1 MLLNPKKLNK
11 TWPDKETED
20 IMRKTIDFFENLGL
34 AKCKEDYHSAR
45 WYTEFIEF
53 MKKENIMARLLTP
66 SGYADNARWDTSRI
80 VEFAEILGFY
90 GLTYWYCFQVSAL
103 GLGPIWIGC
112 NEEVKHKAAKLLKEG
127 AIFGFG
133 LSEKEHGADI
143 YSSDMMLYPKG
154 DGTYTAAGDKY
165 YIGNGNE
172 AALVSTFG
180 KIAGT
185 SDYVFFVVNSKHEK
199 YECVKNVIFNQDY
212 VAEYVLHDYPITEAD
227 ITDKGQ
233 AAWDASLNTINI
245 MKFNLGW
252 ASIGICEHALYEA
265 MDHAANRNL
274 FGKFVTD
281 FTHIRQL
288 FVDAYCRLYA
298 MKAFALRA
306 TDYMRSASETD
317 RRYLLYNPMVKMK
330 VTTQGEEVINNL
342 WDIIAA
348 KGFEKDTY
356 FSNAVLDIRALPK
369 LEGTV
374 HVNMALIIKFMPN
387 FFFNP
392 AEYPEIPRR
401 DDAKNDD
408 FLFRQGATKGLGQ
421 TQFHDYNIAYSKYD
435 LPNIR
440 IFREQIE
447 AFKEF
452 MMVSLASMKSQSDDI
467 DFLLNVGE
475 LFTLVAYGQLIL
487 ENKGIYAIEDDITE
501 QIFDFIIRDFSKFA
515 LQIYSKKIATEEQQA
530 MCMKMIRRPVVDD
543 ARYNRVWENH
553 VYAVKGTYA
562 MNP

>member
-11 TWPDKETED
+11 TYPDKETED
-20 IMRKTIDFFENLGL
+20 IMKKTIGFFETMGL
-34 AKCKEDYHSAR
+34 SKCNDDYYSAR

-53 MKKENIMARLLTP
+53 MKNEGIMAKLLTP
-66 SGYADNARWDTSRI
+66 SGYGTNARWDSSRI

-103 GLGPIWIGC
+103 GLGPIWIGK
-112 NEEVKHKAAKLLKEG
+112 NEAVKKKAAALLKEG

-143 YSSDMMLYPKG
+143 YSTDMMLYPNG
-154 DGTYTAAGDKY
+154 NGTYTARGDKY

-172 AALVSTFG
+172 AALISTFG
-180 KIAGT
+180 KIEGT
-185 SDYVFFVVNSKHEK
+185 GEYVFFVVNSKHEK
-199 YECVKNVIFNQDY
+199 YECVKNVVFNQDY
-212 VAEYVLHDYPITEAD
+212 VAEYNLHDYPISDGD

-233 AAWDASLNTINI
+233 AAWDAALNTINI

-252 ASIGICEHALYEA
+252 ASIGICEHAFYEA
-265 MDHAANRNL
+265 MDHAAHRNL
-274 FGKFVTD
+274 FRKFVTD

-298 MKAFALRA
+298 MKTFALRA

-348 KGFEKDTY
+348 KGFEKETY
-356 FSNAVLDIRALPK
+356 FSKAAIDIRGLPK

-387 FFFNP
+387 YFFSP
-392 AEYPEIPRR
+392 AEYPEVPLRN
-401 DDAKNDD
+401 DPANDD
-408 FLFRQGATKGLGQ
+408 FLFMQGPTKGLGK
-421 TQFHDYNIAYSKYD
+421 TRFHDYTIAYNQYD
-435 LPNIR
+435 LPNIA
-440 IFREQIE
+440 IFRGQIE
-447 AFKEF
+447 TFKEF
-452 MMVSLASMKSQSDDI
+452 MVVSMDSMKNQSDDI

-475 LFTLVAYGQLIL
+475 LFTLVVYGQLIL
-487 ENKGIYAIEDDITE
+487 ENKALYAIEDDMID
-501 QIFDFIIRDFSKFA
+501 QIFDFMIRDFSKFS
-515 LQIYSKKIATEEQQA
+515 LQIYSKKIATKMQQA
-530 MCMKMIRRPVVDD
+530 ICMKMIRRPVVDD
-543 ARYNRVWENH
+543 ARYNRIWENH
-553 VYAVKGTYA
+553 VYALKGTYT